1 MCCRKRGC
9 KSEQNEGDS
18 QSPSWVDKAA
28 IVYCFD
34 PNNDEWKQ
42 KDSTHLCGS
51 PAAPVEVYYEL
62 GVVEQFIFLIN
73 KFQLTVA

>member
-1 MCCRKRGC
+1 MCCRKRGY

-18 QSPSWVDKAA
+18 QSPSWVDKAG

-51 PAAPVEVYYEL
+51 PAAV
-62 GVVEQFIFLIN
+62 
-73 KFQLTVA
+73 